1 MGKRQR
7 SLAVCVSMCTLSSV
21 FSFRIAT
28 NRIIHT
34 VTGITA
40 SLRHIASLSRHHSY
54 CYSRLA
60 SQVCIPIVDSTI
72 RMALFNTNSP
82 QQTSPTPGQAGVP
95 IHRESLVSIE
105 LTQATSRRA
114 SVSMAQQGHVM
125 SAYNATLPPSAHP
138 QSDGGNEGLPY
149 NDWMS
154 QFCVEPQ
161 HDTSTCCL
169 GFWVPCALYGKTHW
183 RLKQINRGKDA
194 SDSKWQL
201 KDGCNTACWAWCGL
215 AGCLS
220 MPISGIIT
228 GIQRAQIR
236 GTYGIKGNC
245 ASDIALGMVCP
256 SCTQMQNDR
265 EIRAREGDVRMRYN
279 PKYLKTGQGHQLV
292 NTQPLPTQPMS
303 YNYAHLAPA
312 TFTGAKTQPERS
324 EKPNK
329 LQKTR
334 KPPVS
339 GELKPESHR
348 CKIENKKRPTAR
360 ELESQRQA
368 KKKALV
374 QNAPKILVTQHQD
387 QPLNTERSS
396 AKAAKSGGKKAG
408 IFGKFSSTKQETIPE
423 ETTRESM
430 KPLSEQHTLVE
441 CDVVEVEDPANNR
454 QVQVTH
460 TLVECTKVDNPS
472 SEKSKSAG
480 PQEHMIME
488 CTTVQ
493 EKTPVEKESSGP
505 PQHMIED
512 CETVVIESS
521 PSSVVEEHPLK
532 DCDTVP
538 VSEDEPPAQELSY
551 VHDFTDCPVDKAIL
565 DYYEREEKKA
575 KQHELTDCI
584 RTSLPIELLQ
594 VNQPSSQHTLAE
606 CSEDE
611 NTPPGSP
618 SNYRSTSYNFDRNN
632 KDQGSPRQHR
642 LVSCPT
648 PPVLSHHV
656 AENALTNASEDSQAT
671 QRPIYND
678 KLRAEELSKSTDGVS
693 SGSGSGDTNSGGS
706 TEDPANSGDGVV
718 RRKQRRR
725 HKQNRKVVAKFPAT
739 ASNENKPVPVRSGSA
754 QYSLEQVLAAN
765 GGKREKPQKGSD
777 LDKSSKQKGKN
788 NESSA
793 ATIGENSGEGIRSEE
808 DPRSPGVVQNGVSG
822 LWSKL
827 TTPTKEKNEQSW
839 S

>member
-1 MGKRQR
+1 
-7 SLAVCVSMCTLSSV
+7 
-21 FSFRIAT
+21 
-28 NRIIHT
+28 
-34 VTGITA
+34 
-40 SLRHIASLSRHHSY
+40 
-54 CYSRLA
+54 
-60 SQVCIPIVDSTI
+60 
-72 RMALFNTNSP
+72 
-82 QQTSPTPGQAGVP
+82 
-95 IHRESLVSIE
+95 
-105 LTQATSRRA
+105 
-114 SVSMAQQGHVM
+114 MAQQGQVM
-125 SAYNATLPPSAHP
+125 SAYNATLPPSARP

-149 NDWMS
+149 NDWM
-154 QFCVEPQ
+154 
-161 HDTSTCCL
+161 
-169 GFWVPCALYGKTHW
+169 
-183 RLKQINRGKDA
+183 R
-194 SDSKWQL
+194 
-201 KDGCNTACWAWCGL
+201 
-215 AGCLS
+215 
-220 MPISGIIT
+220 IIT

-279 PKYLKTGQGHQLV
+279 PKYLKNDQGHQLV

-312 TFTGAKTQPERS
+312 NSTGAKKQPARS
-324 EKPNK
+324 EKPTK
-329 LQKTR
+329 LQKKRT
-334 KPPVS
+334 PVS
-339 GELKPESHR
+339 GESKSESHK

-387 QPLNTERSS
+387 QPLNTEKSGT
-396 AKAAKSGGKKAG
+396 KAGKSGGKKAG

-423 ETTRESM
+423 ETTRESIE
-430 KPLSEQHTLVE
+430 PLSEQHTLVE
-441 CDVVEVEDPANNR
+441 CDVVEVEDSANNG

-460 TLVECTKVDNPS
+460 TLVECTTVENPS

-488 CTTVQ
+488 CTTIQ
-493 EKTPVEKESSGP
+493 KETLVERESSGP
-505 PQHMIED
+505 SQHMIED
-512 CETVVIESS
+512 CETVVVESS
-521 PSSVVEEHPLK
+521 PSSVAEEHLLK

-538 VSEDEPPAQELSY
+538 VSEDAPPAQELSY

-565 DYYEREEKKA
+565 DYYEKEEKRS
-575 KQHELTDCI
+575 KQHELTDRI
-584 RTSLPIELLQ
+584 RTSLPTELLQ
-594 VNQPSSQHTLAE
+594 VNQPSAQHTLAE

-618 SNYRSTSYNFDRNN
+618 SNYRGTSYNFDRSN
-632 KDQGSPRQHR
+632 KNQGGPRQHR

-648 PPVLSHHV
+648 PPILSHHV

-678 KLRAEELSKSTDGVS
+678 KLRAEELSKSTDGAS

-706 TEDPANSGDGVV
+706 TEDPANPNDGVV

-725 HKQNRKVVAKFPAT
+725 HKQNRKVITKFPAT
-739 ASNENKPVPVRSGSA
+739 PTNENKPVPVRSGSA

-777 LDKSSKQKGKN
+777 LDKPSKQKGKN

-827 TTPTKEKNEQSW
+827 TTPTKEKNNEQSW